1 MRRLLLLLASS
12 VSLLFCAPAFAWD
25 GAIAG
30 QILQFDVTGG
40 NNYGVRVTL
49 KGSPLICTGGQTWA
63 YINESD
69 SNYKVYVAMLMMA
82 KTQGSQVTLYTNHV
96 NGMCH
101 IGYIVVA

>member
-1 MRRLLLLLASS
+1 MRRLLLSLAAS
-12 VSLLFCAPAFAWD
+12 VSLLLSAPALAWD

-30 QILQFDVTGG
+30 QILQFDVTSG
-40 NNYGVRVTL
+40 NNFGVRVTL
-49 KGSPLICTGGQTWA
+49 KNSPLICTGGQTWA

-82 KTQGSQVTLYTNHV
+82 KTQGSQVTLYTTQI